1 MRIIYHI
8 LFVLRYGNKVQA
20 WIGYREAAASGT
32 VAFKVDRYYHTDW
45 LPMDNLSFLLDGL
58 NMDAVYEGLV
68 RQIAGD
74 ALTDTGGETLKET
87 VGRSKE

>member
-1 MRIIYHI
+1 
-8 LFVLRYGNKVQA
+8 
-20 WIGYREAAASGT
+20 
-32 VAFKVDRYYHTDW
+32 
-45 LPMDNLSFLLDGL
+45 MDNLSFLLDGL